1 MNKSEIINDCDCK
14 GNSRCVWLAIGVFL
28 ICSVFSGCKNDPPS
42 EEIIHRVK
50 VFAVGKKATGQSR
63 RISGKVQAANQ
74 SMLSFGVGG
83 KVVEIIVTEGD
94 DVTEGQLLAR
104 LDSEPLRIKLEDAR
118 AKLNNARAK
127 LVESQRAYERTDK
140 LYKVRAVSGKDL
152 DAATADL
159 ATANGNL
166 KTAQGVLSQTELDF
180 VHTKLVAPFAG
191 KVKEISVDPFQEVNA
206 SEAIFTLQS
215 SDTLEIEVRVPETL
229 ILHVDHGQVVQAA
242 FPSIPDVTVSGTVTT
257 IAAEAEEGNA
267 FPVTIRLSDTDADLR
282 PGMTASVTFN
292 FDAYLEGRIA
302 YLIPLSAIAVEAGSL
317 SAGEYQR
324 NETTGQNEAPVFVL
338 DSKTGR
344 IQQRKIL
351 VGDLRGNELEVYQ
364 GLEPGELV
372 VTAGVAFLRD
382 GMKAEVWT
390 PNSTTAKQR
399 GSK

>member
-1 MNKSEIINDCDCK
+1 
-14 GNSRCVWLAIGVFL
+14 
-28 ICSVFSGCKNDPPS
+28 
-42 EEIIHRVK
+42 
-50 VFAVGKKATGQSR
+50 
-63 RISGKVQAANQ
+63 
-74 SMLSFGVGG
+74 
-83 KVVEIIVTEGD
+83 
-94 DVTEGQLLAR
+94 
-104 LDSEPLRIKLEDAR
+104 
-118 AKLNNARAK
+118 
-127 LVESQRAYERTDK
+127 
-140 LYKVRAVSGKDL
+140 
-152 DAATADL
+152 
-159 ATANGNL
+159 
-166 KTAQGVLSQTELDF
+166 
-180 VHTKLVAPFAG
+180 
-191 KVKEISVDPFQEVNA
+191 
-206 SEAIFTLQS
+206 
-215 SDTLEIEVRVPETL
+215 
-229 ILHVDHGQVVQAA
+229 
-242 FPSIPDVTVSGTVTT
+242 
-257 IAAEAEEGNA
+257 
-267 FPVTIRLSDTDADLR
+267 
-282 PGMTASVTFN
+282 MTASVTFN